1 MLFALIQLSILY
13 CAEIFCGISKLMT
26 LTNITKDALKNDEC
40 FIVKSLVC
48 VGRNYKAL
56 RLCDS

>member
-1 MLFALIQLSILY
+1 
-13 CAEIFCGISKLMT
+13 MT
-26 LTNITKDALKNDEC
+26 LTNITNDALKNDKC

-48 VGRNYKAL
+48 VGRNYKSL